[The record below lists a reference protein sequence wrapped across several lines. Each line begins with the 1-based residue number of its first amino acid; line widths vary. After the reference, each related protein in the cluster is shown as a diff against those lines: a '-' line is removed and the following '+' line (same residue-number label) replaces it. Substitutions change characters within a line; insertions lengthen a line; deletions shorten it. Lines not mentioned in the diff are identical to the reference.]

1 MATTTVAH
9 ASLIR
14 YDNDGNQ
21 LVINLKNTGD
31 DVSINR
37 STNGNLPAGA
47 TTAQGLANSLGALAF
62 KNSLSKAD
70 VGLENVD
77 NTADANKS
85 VNYASSAG
93 LSSKLSRVSHLS
105 SVEELDNFLTSNI
118 FQYATVGSLAPF
130 NNNDGIILSASWR
143 DSTNYG
149 HQIYID
155 DNSSLMMQRGRNS
168 GTWGSWVKMIDSSN
182 IGSQSVNYANT
193 AGSANAVAWD
203 SVTGKPSTYTPSS
216 HTHTKSQIT
225 DFPTSLP
232 ASDVSAWAK
241 ADSKPSYSKSEIGLG
256 NVDNTADSAKSVK
269 YATSAGSANAVAW
282 GNVTGKPSTYT
293 PSSHTH
299 AKSEVGLGNVDNTA
313 DANKSVNYATTAGA
327 TTKVALVKH
336 LSTTEELDGFVETN
350 TFQYATVASL
360 APIKNDGIILSASWK
375 DNPNYAHQIYIDDN
389 SSAMMQRGRNNG
401 TWGNWV
407 RVIDSSNIG
416 SQSVNYATTAGS
428 SDSASS
434 ATKATSVVDYNNTD
448 CRIDIG
454 YNGSGISGDAI
465 KYIAGYTTGANGST
479 ARIKDISKSALIGWM
494 GVLPG
499 DSIFY
504 VSKEAP
510 TVPCIWA
517 KID

>member
-1 MATTTVAH
+1 MATTVAH

-14 YDNDGNQ
+14 YDDNGNQ

-31 DVSINR
+31 DVSISR
-37 STNGNLPAGA
+37 SSNGNLPSGA
-47 TTAQGLANSLGALAF
+47 TTAQGLANALGALAF

-70 VGLENVD
+70 VGLGNVD

-85 VNYASSAG
+85 VNYASTSG

-168 GTWGSWVKMIDSSN
+168 GTWGNWVKMIDSSN

-203 SVTGKPSTYTPSS
+203 SVTGKPSVYTPAS

-241 ADSKPSYSKSEIGLG
+241 AASKPSYS
-256 NVDNTADSAKSVK
+256 
-269 YATSAGSANAVAW
+269 
-282 GNVTGKPSTYT
+282 
-293 PSSHTH
+293 
-299 AKSEVGLGNVDNTA
+299 KSEVGLGNVDNTA
-313 DANKSVNYATTAGA
+313 DVNKSVNYATTAGS

-350 TFQYATVASL
+350 TFQYATVAGI
-360 APIKNDGIILSASWK
+360 APINNDGIILSASWK

-401 TWGNWV
+401 TWGDWV

-416 SQSVNYATTAGS
+416 SQSVNYANTAG
-428 SDSASS
+428 A
-434 ATKATSVVDYNNTD
+434 ATKATHVVDYNNTD
-448 CRIDIG
+448 CTIDIG

>member
-1 MATTTVAH
+1 MATTVAH

-37 STNGNLPAGA
+37 SSNGNLPSDA

-168 GTWGSWVKMIDSSN
+168 GTWGDWVKMIDSSN

-203 SVTGKPSTYTPSS
+203 SVTGKPSVYTPAS

-241 ADSKPSYSKSEIGLG
+241 ASSKPSYS
-256 NVDNTADSAKSVK
+256 
-269 YATSAGSANAVAW
+269 
-282 GNVTGKPSTYT
+282 
-293 PSSHTH
+293 
-299 AKSEVGLGNVDNTA
+299 KSEVGLGNVDNTA
-313 DANKSVNYATTAGA
+313 DATKSVNYATTAGA
-327 TTKVALVKH
+327 ATKVTRVKH
-336 LSTTEELDGFVETN
+336 LSTAEELDGFAEAN
-350 TFQYATVASL
+350 AFQYATVAGI
-360 APIKNDGIILSASWK
+360 APINNDGIILSMSWK
-375 DNPNYAHQIYIDDN
+375 DNSNYAHQIYIDDN
-389 SSAMMQRGRNNG
+389 SSLMMQRGRNSG
-401 TWGNWV
+401 TWGDWV
-407 RVIDSSNIG
+407 KMIDSSNIG
-416 SQSVNYATTAGS
+416 SQSVNYSTTAG
-428 SDSASS
+428 A
-434 ATKATSVVDYNNTD
+434 ATKATHVVDCGNVNDT
-448 CRIDIG
+448 IEIG
-454 YNGSGISGDAI
+454 YGGSGISGDAI
-465 KYIAGYTTGANGST
+465 RFIAGYTYGGNGNI
-479 ARIKDISKSALIGWM
+479 ARIKDVSKSALIGWM

>member
-1 MATTTVAH
+1 MATTTYH
-9 ASLIR
+9 AQLIK
-14 YDNDGNQ
+14 YLANGDQ
-21 LVINLKNTGD
+21 YILNLKNTGD
-31 DVSINR
+31 DVSISR
-37 STNGNLPAGA
+37 SSNGNLPAGA

-62 KNSLSKAD
+62 RSSLGKGD
-70 VGLENVD
+70 VGLGNVD

-85 VNYASSAG
+85 VNYASSAS
-93 LSSKLSRVSHLS
+93 LSSKLSRVTHLS

-203 SVTGKPSTYTPSS
+203 NVSGKPSVYTPAS

-241 ADSKPSYSKSEIGLG
+241 AASKPSYS
-256 NVDNTADSAKSVK
+256 
-269 YATSAGSANAVAW
+269 
-282 GNVTGKPSTYT
+282 
-293 PSSHTH
+293 
-299 AKSEVGLGNVDNTA
+299 KSEVGLGNVDNTA
-313 DANKSVNYATTAGA
+313 DATKSVNYATTAGA
-327 TTKVALVKH
+327 ATKVTRVKH
-336 LSTTEELDGFVETN
+336 LSTAEELDGFAEAN
-350 TFQYATVASL
+350 AFQYATVAGI
-360 APIKNDGIILSASWK
+360 APINNDGIILSMSWK
-375 DNPNYAHQIYIDDN
+375 DSPNYAHQIYINDDD
-389 SSAMMQRGRNNG
+389 SLMMQRGRHDG
-401 TWGNWV
+401 TWSSWV
-407 RVIDSSNIG
+407 KMIDSSNIG
-416 SQSVNYATTAGS
+416 SQSVNYATTAG
-428 SDSASS
+428 D
-434 ATKATSVVDYNNTD
+434 ATKATHVVDYNGTGS
-448 CRIDIG
+448 IDIG
-454 YNGSGISGDAI
+454 YNGSGITGDAI
-465 KYIAGYTTGANGST
+465 KFIAGYTTGANGST

-494 GVLPG
+494 GILPG